1 MISTEDRD
9 LLTAVIDLNTCL
21 ANNDVAQAESVRD
34 ALNAMEQSN
43 LLISAVNDAVSG
55 GNLLNNYENADA
67 YRVIVE
73 GVTCV
78 KAKEY
83 KLKALEAATI
93 LANESAEK
101 VEEWLE
107 ENALST
113 LELPCEENQRAYASL
128 LIRMCVAAK
137 RYDVMDKIRV
147 KLSEVT

>member
-34 ALNAMEQSN
+34 TLNALEQSN
-43 LLISAVNDAVSG
+43 LLINAVNDAVG

-67 YRVIVE
+67 CRIIIE
-73 GVTCV
+73 GVACV

-83 KLKALEAATI
+83 RLKALEAATI
-93 LANESAEK
+93 LANETAEK

-107 ENALST
+107 ENALNS

-128 LIRMCVAAK
+128 LIRMCVVAQ
-137 RYDVMDKIRV
+137 RYDIMGEIRA

>member
-1 MISTEDRD
+1 M
-9 LLTAVIDLNTCL
+9 LTAEDCTYLSTIIDLNTCL

-34 ALNAMEQSN
+34 ALNALEQN
-43 LLISAVNDAVSG
+43 KLLTNAINDAVSG

-107 ENALST
+107 ENALSS

-128 LIRMCVAAK
+128 LIRMCATAK
-137 RYDVMDKIRV
+137 RYDIMDKIRA
-147 KLSEVT
+147 KLNEVN